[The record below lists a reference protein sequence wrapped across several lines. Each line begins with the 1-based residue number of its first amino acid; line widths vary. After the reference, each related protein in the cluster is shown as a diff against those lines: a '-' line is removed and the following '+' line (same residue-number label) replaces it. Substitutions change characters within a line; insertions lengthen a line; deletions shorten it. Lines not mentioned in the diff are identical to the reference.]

1 MTDASPA
8 LKYTR
13 VAMLLHWMTVLLV
26 TCLFGLGWYMIELP
40 KGPARG
46 YYFALHKS
54 VGLCV
59 LVVLCLR
66 VAWRL
71 GHRPPALPDSVPR
84 WQAQLARGV
93 HATFYA
99 LLLAQPLSG
108 YLSSSF
114 SGYDTRWFGVPL
126 PSWGWR
132 DAPLNELF
140 TELHV
145 LCSITLL
152 VLIGVHV
159 LGFLSHVLAGERA
172 LSRRMWPW

>member
-1 MTDASPA
+1 MTDVSPT

-13 VAMLLHWMTVLLV
+13 IAMLLHWTMVLLV
-26 TCLFGLGWYMIELP
+26 ASLFALGWYMVDLP
-40 KGPARG
+40 KGPARS

-54 VGLCV
+54 LGLSA
-59 LVVLCLR
+59 LLILCLR

-71 GHRPPALPDSVPR
+71 AHRPPLLPDGVPR

-93 HATFYA
+93 HGAFYV
-99 LLLAQPLSG
+99 LLVLQPLSG
-108 YLSSSF
+108 YLSSCF
-114 SGYDTRWFGVPL
+114 SGYATSWFGLPL
-126 PSWGWR
+126 PAWAWR

-152 VLIGVHV
+152 VLIGVHL
-159 LGFLSHVLAGERA
+159 LGFLSHLMVGDRA

>member
-1 MTDASPA
+1 MTNASPA

-13 VAMLLHWMTVLLV
+13 VAMLLHWVMVLLV
-26 TCLFGLGWYMIELP
+26 AALFVVGWLMVEQP
-40 KGPARG
+40 KGPGRS

-54 VGLCV
+54 LGLCAFT
-59 LVVLCLR
+59 LLCLR

-71 GHRPPALPDSVPR
+71 RHRPPPLPASVPR

-93 HATFYA
+93 HGAFYV
-99 LLLAQPLSG
+99 LLVLQPASG

-114 SGYDTRWFGVPL
+114 SGYATRWFGLPL
-126 PSWGWR
+126 PNWGWG

-145 LCSITLL
+145 LCSIALV

-159 LGFLSHVLAGERA
+159 MGFISHLLTGEYA